1 MEINNF
7 NKIRNAYIKARATE
21 RTKLVE
27 LLRENQYTVITHGR
41 AGQGNKNYS
50 GSGKLNPPYDL
61 SHHKWI
67 DAQKAGV
74 NFLISFNP
82 LEVDGN
88 TANPHHLYDRIGV
101 QAYIGNNTE
110 TDIRTAMII
119 TKWTLPI
126 TKSDGEEL
134 IAFLNTLIEMF
145 KVWQKLH
152 K

>member
-1 MEINNF
+1 METPQI
-7 NKIRNAYIKARATE
+7 
-21 RTKLVE
+21 
-27 LLRENQYTVITHGR
+27 Q
-41 AGQGNKNYS
+41 
-50 GSGKLNPPYDL
+50 
-61 SHHKWI
+61 
-67 DAQKAGV
+67 
-74 NFLISFNP
+74 
-82 LEVDGN
+82 
-88 TANPHHLYDRIGV
+88 HHLYDRIGV